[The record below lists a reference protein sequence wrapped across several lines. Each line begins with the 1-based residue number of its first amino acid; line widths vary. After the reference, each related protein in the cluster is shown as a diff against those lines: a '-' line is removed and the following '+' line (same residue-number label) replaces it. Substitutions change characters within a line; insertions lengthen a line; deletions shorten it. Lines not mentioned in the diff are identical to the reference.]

1 MITPDAF
8 ANPKFY
14 DKAIQEIN
22 TDLDALGW
30 IEFVHPLSQ
39 VGEDDEGTFPE
50 VYKNDG
56 SKISIRIYPTG
67 NSLSFFTL
75 DSAVQIEETES
86 FRVDLG
92 LIVWAD
98 LTKVYPSKDYNY
110 TTELLEDVRGVLNS
124 HAAYEYNIQFQEV
137 FAEYTQLEK
146 LINQNV
152 MLPNTAFKFNFALT
166 LIMC

>member
-1 MITPDAF
+1 MITPYPF

-14 DKAIQEIN
+14 DKVIQEIN

-39 VGEDDEGTFPE
+39 IGEDEEGTFPE

-56 SKISIRIYPTG
+56 SKISIRIFPTG

-75 DSAVQIEETES
+75 ESAVQIDES
-86 FRVDLG
+86 DFFRVDLG

-98 LTKVYPSKDYNY
+98 LTKVFPSKDYNY
-110 TTELLEDVRGVLNS
+110 TTELLEAVRGVLNS
-124 HAAYEYNIQFQEV
+124 HSAYEYNIEFQEV
-137 FAEYTQLEK
+137 FSEYTQLEK

-152 MLPNTAFKFNFALT
+152 MLPNTAFKINFAVTLT
-166 LIMC
+166 MC